1 MRKIVLVSLLAVVG
15 LVSACGGSSPAGGHR
30 TTTRPAETT
39 TTTTRT
45 ATVPSSTTPS
55 PTPAGPRGGPVPA
68 GVRPASVTFVSA
80 GEGFV
85 LGASPTAGGGEH
97 TDVLR
102 TMDGGRSWA
111 AISAPD
117 VGLANNGTGHYAQSI
132 RFADPEDGYIFA
144 DNLFVTHDGGGSWH
158 ALTTVAGIEQ
168 ARVGNLVAI
177 GGAVFATV
185 TGVNRDEVLVRGAPG
200 SDTFSPVPRIGK
212 VSALAAAGD
221 TVIATI
227 ESADQAHVV
236 DASGH
241 VRQAFG
247 SPGGEHNCQ
256 YAASSAAAF
265 VAVCG
270 QGAGGGSMG
279 TRHVYGSTD
288 GGAHWTRLPD
298 PGIGAGYDTGGVAV
312 TTGEHAMIGSD
323 SGASSG
329 VLTTTDGGTSWR
341 LTLDERGDNV
351 GVADLGY
358 TTSSQGV
365 VVIDPAQGRY
375 GPPGTPPS
383 TLYLTRDGGMHWSAA
398 EFRS

>member
-1 MRKIVLVSLLAVVG
+1 M
-15 LVSACGGSSPAGGHR
+15 PAGF
-30 TTTRPAETT
+30 
-39 TTTTRT
+39 
-45 ATVPSSTTPS
+45 
-55 PTPAGPRGGPVPA
+55 
-68 GVRPASVTFVSA
+68 RPASVTFVSA
-80 GEGFV
+80 AEGFV
-85 LGASPTAGGGEH
+85 LGASPTAGGGEK

-102 TMDGGRSWA
+102 TSDGGRTWA
-111 AISAPD
+111 AIGAPD
-117 VGLANNGTGHYAQSI
+117 VGLANNGTNQQAESI
-132 RFADPEDGYIFA
+132 RFADSKDGYVFA
-144 DNLFVTHDGGGSWH
+144 DALFVTHDGGASWH
-158 ALTTVAGIEQ
+158 PLPTVAGIEQ
-168 ARVGNLVAI
+168 ARVEHLVAI

-185 TGVNRDEVLVRGAPG
+185 TGVNHDEVLVRAAPG
-200 SDTFSPVPRIGK
+200 SDTFSPVPRAGK
-212 VSALAAAGD
+212 VSALASAGD

-227 ESADQAHVV
+227 ESADQAQVV
-236 DASGH
+236 DASGQ

-247 SPGGEHNCQ
+247 SPGGEPNCQ

-265 VAVCG
+265 AAACG

-298 PGIGAGYDTGGVAV
+298 PGIGAGYDTSGVAV

-329 VLTTTDGGTSWR
+329 VLTTTDGGEHWT

-365 VVIDPAQGRY
+365 VVINAVQGRY
-375 GPPGTPPS
+375 GPPDTPPS
-383 TLYLTRDGGMHWSAA
+383 TLYITHDGGVHWTAVA
-398 EFRS
+398 FRT